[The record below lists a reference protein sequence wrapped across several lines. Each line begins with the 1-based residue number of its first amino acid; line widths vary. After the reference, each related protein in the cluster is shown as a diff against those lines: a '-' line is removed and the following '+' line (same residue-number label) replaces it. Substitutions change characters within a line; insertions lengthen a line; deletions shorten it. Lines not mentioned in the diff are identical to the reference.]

1 MLGKVRNL
9 SRVSGITTR
18 QPRSAGQPGPIQ
30 RAPDATRLPLPIHWH
45 ASRGGPRGWRASI
58 ALSPTRS
65 PSDDDDDGPSKPCP
79 FPRGMRSTHAPSRPG
94 QPAPAIQSIAPRR
107 FCAPNALRPSTPSRQ
122 AAKGGA
128 REEERGHASPLA
140 SLWCCCRFAPWA
152 CCTTIRCPSAT
163 LRATARHTATNGC
176 TRFLCCVSVRGN
188 QYRRG
193 GAAHNW

>member
-79 FPRGMRSTHAPSRPG
+79 FPRGMRSTHAPSRPR
-94 QPAPAIQSIAPRR
+94 PAGPRHSINRP
-107 FCAPNALRPSTPSRQ
+107 PTLLRPQCTPAVHAQSAGRQ
-122 AAKGGA
+122 GGGTRRRTGTCITA
-128 REEERGHASPLA
+128 
-140 SLWCCCRFAPWA
+140 RFALVLLPLRPLGLLHHHPLPVGYA
-152 CCTTIRCPSAT
+152 TSNSPSH
-163 LRATARHTATNGC
+163 RHQ
-176 TRFLCCVSVRGN
+176 RL
-188 QYRRG
+188 
-193 GAAHNW
+193 H